1 MIITNEYIYNVL
13 TKTFDIMDKIFIDQ
27 YVIMNKYDE
36 VPYKLPSDLDI
47 DVTQRDFERL
57 DEIVTKISQYTG
69 LVITQKIWHNYRK
82 CAYILSPLRI
92 NKRFRIQLDFFSD
105 FSVKSTPL
113 LIPYQIIQSNTRKYG
128 RFTVPSYSMEYVF
141 LLMRRI
147 FKNDFDREHCEIIAN
162 VLKNDIENI
171 KFFSYAYFGEQNGEL
186 IAKFLL
192 NNDIDSLQKLRPR
205 LWKNLKKFSKHNSRG
220 VYFIKY
226 WTNQLFRHIYRI
238 KYPVGM
244 NIALLSP
251 DGGGKSSIFN
261 CLEESCWG
269 TFHGIEK
276 KYFRPRVFKNL
287 GSYNLINPTK
297 EDSDNPNP
305 HGKEPDGLIKSFIR
319 YFFYNLD
326 FIFGYLYIK
335 KLCIKKKLIV
345 FDRYYYDYFV
355 DIKRYKYSFPKWIP
369 KAFAWSIPKP
379 NIIFILSG
387 DPQILYDRKKEL
399 PIEELKRQIVEYEAL
414 ARKYKNTVIINVN
427 KPLEEVTMD
436 ITEKILAE
444 KALYTAKAMNIVL
457 DNNYIPLNKN

>member
-1 MIITNEYIYNVL
+1 MEITNEYIYNVL
-13 TKTFDIMDKIFIDQ
+13 TRTFDIMDKLFIDQ

-47 DVTQRDFERL
+47 DVTQRDFVRL
-57 DEIVTKISQYTG
+57 DYIVSKISQYTG

-105 FSVKSTPL
+105 FSVRSTPL
-113 LIPYQIIQSNTRKYG
+113 LIPYQTIQSNTRKYG
-128 RFTVPSYSMEYVF
+128 RFTVPSYPMEYVF

-147 FKNDFDREHCEIIAN
+147 FKNDFDQEHCEIIAN
-162 VLKNDIENI
+162 VLKNDVENI
-171 KFFSYAYFGEQNGEL
+171 KTFSYYYFGENEGKL
-186 IAKFLL
+186 IAEHLL
-192 NNDIDSLQKLRPR
+192 NNNITSLQELRPI
-205 LWKNLKKFSKHNSRG
+205 LWNNLQKYSIKNARG
-220 VYFIKY
+220 LYYVKY
-226 WTNQLFRHIYRI
+226 WTNQIFRHLYRI

-251 DGGGKSSIFN
+251 DGGGKTTIYN

-276 KYFRPRVFKNL
+276 KYFRPRILKNL
-287 GSYNLINPTK
+287 GSYKLINPTK

-305 HGKEPDGLIKSFIR
+305 HGKKPDGLIKSFIR
-319 YFFYNLD
+319 FLFYNLD
-326 FIFGYLYIK
+326 FLFGNLLIK

-369 KAFAWSIPKP
+369 KAFSWSIPKP
-379 NIIFILSG
+379 DIIFILTG
-387 DPQILYDRKKEL
+387 DAQILYNRKKEL
-399 PIEELKRQIVEYEAL
+399 PLDELKRQIIEYKKIAN
-414 ARKYKNTVIINVN
+414 KYKNTQIINVN
-427 KPLEEVTMD
+427 KSIDEVTMD
-436 ITEKILAE
+436 ITEKILSE
-444 KALYTAKAMNIVL
+444 KALRTAKAMKNSL
-457 DNNYIPLNKN
+457 DKNFIPLNKD